1 MVSLIDYEQRVHARH
16 AYYNIVRGETL
27 HGHPKVFPASI
38 LLGGS
43 TIDKTS
49 CCRRGVE
56 MTKDEKKHLDLLS
69 QLGCVVCAK
78 LGYGETPAEIHH
90 LRIKSRGIGL
100 KASHYDTV
108 PLCPEHHR
116 GQSGVHGMG
125 TKGFAKH
132 YGFDESDLLETTKIL
147 LEQLKKSKIG
157 G

>member
-1 MVSLIDYEQRVHARH
+1 
-16 AYYNIVRGETL
+16 
-27 HGHPKVFPASI
+27 
-38 LLGGS
+38 
-43 TIDKTS
+43 
-49 CCRRGVE
+49 
-56 MTKDEKKHLDLLS
+56 MTKDEKKHLDS
-69 QLGCVVCAK
+69 VAQLGCIVCAK

-90 LRIKSRGIGL
+90 PRKGVGLALR
-100 KASHYDTV
+100 ASHYDAI

>member
-1 MVSLIDYEQRVHARH
+1 
-16 AYYNIVRGETL
+16 
-27 HGHPKVFPASI
+27 
-38 LLGGS
+38 
-43 TIDKTS
+43 
-49 CCRRGVE
+49 
-56 MTKDEKKHLDLLS
+56 MTKDEKKHLAS
-69 QLGCVVCAK
+69 VAQLGCIVCSK
-78 LGYGETPAEIHH
+78 LGFGETPAEIHH
-90 LRIKSRGIGL
+90 PRKGVGFALR
-100 KASHYDTV
+100 ASHYDAI